1 MDLLFEFREFIRRE
15 RLFSS
20 GDRLLVAVSGG
31 LDSVVLCELLQRAG
45 FDLVI
50 AHCNFC
56 LRGEESERDEQFVR
70 GLALRYG
77 REVMVKRF
85 DTMAYASSRRVSVQV
100 AARELRYA
108 WFKEVTGDRGY
119 VVTAHHRDDNI
130 ETLLMN
136 FFKGTGIS
144 GLRGMLPQQGNVAR
158 PLLFAGREEIRAF
171 AVAEGLEWV
180 EDSSNESDKYTRNYF
195 RHRVIPLI
203 EEVYPGAVQNLGAN
217 IGRFREIE
225 AVYRKSIDQ
234 QLKRLLEPRG
244 KEVWVPVLKLKGAEP
259 QATLVYEMIVPF
271 GFSAQQVAEVVGL
284 LDSGSGK
291 YVCSATHRVLR
302 DRNWLIISPLETK
315 VGPLTI
321 LVEAADREVVY
332 EEGRLL
338 QQRMAVEDVPADLA
352 GSAVAWLD
360 AREVEYPLL
369 LRKWR
374 IGDYFYPL
382 GMRKKK
388 KLSRLFID
396 SKLSLAEKE
405 RVWVLESNKKI
416 LWVVGMRI
424 DDRCRIGAGT
434 TEVVRIEWL
443 PAGTKGKAGV

>member
-45 FDLVI
+45 FEFVI

-70 GLALRYG
+70 GLALRHG
-77 REVMVKRF
+77 REVMVRRF
-85 DTMAYASSRRVSVQV
+85 DTMAYVSSRQVSVQV

-108 WFKEVTGDRGY
+108 WFKEVIGDRGY
-119 VVTAHHRDDNI
+119 IVTAHHRDDNI

-144 GLRGMLPQQGNVAR
+144 GLRGMLPRQGNVVR

-171 AVAEGLEWV
+171 AVEEGLEWV

-225 AVYRKSIDQ
+225 AVYRKGIDQ

-259 QATLVYEMIVPF
+259 LATLVYEMIVPF

-302 DRNWLIISPLETK
+302 DRNWLIISPLEAGAAAN
-315 VGPLTI
+315 V
-321 LVEAADREVVY
+321 LVESGDGQVVY
-332 EEGRLL
+332 EGGRLVL
-338 QQRMAVEDVPADLA
+338 RRMAAVDVPADLA

-443 PAGTKGKAGV
+443 PARD